1 MTLVEAMGIAPL
13 HQLVV
18 VNQLVLVVP
27 VQTPE
32 APVENTEVLKLT
44 ELLQLVLV
52 TATEVM
58 LTTLAAPTVGR
69 LAVVKVP
76 VPGLPAVKDIEAVVE
91 DMVFVPLTL

>member
-1 MTLVEAMGIAPL
+1 MTLVVAMGMEPL